1 MYLKEVQRMCH
12 DSFKEES
19 KEFQECLKEVS
30 MVFQESSKGVS
41 RNIEGC
47 LRKNRVFE
55 RSSKGSFKCAH

>member
-1 MYLKEVQRMCH
+1 MYLKEVQRMCQ

-19 KEFQECLKEVS
+19 KECLKEVS
-30 MVFQESSKGVS
+30 MVFQEIFKGVS

-47 LRKNRVFE
+47 LRKISVFE